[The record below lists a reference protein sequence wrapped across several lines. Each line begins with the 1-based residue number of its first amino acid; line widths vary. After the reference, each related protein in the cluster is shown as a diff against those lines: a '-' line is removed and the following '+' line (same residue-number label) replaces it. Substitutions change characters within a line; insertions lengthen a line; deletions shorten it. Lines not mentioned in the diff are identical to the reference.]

1 MNKRLELEQYKETT
15 ELHRLLLNDL
25 KHLEEEIDKVELD
38 IEIQKERIRFI
49 EDNFNYN
56 PLYEQQVLRKLLNK
70 KRLLLNKIDR
80 TYSRC
85 QQ

>member
-25 KHLEEEIDKVELD
+25 KHLEAEIDKVELD

-49 EDNFNYN
+49 EDNFDYN
-56 PLYEQQVLRKLLNK
+56 PLYEQQVLRRLLNK